1 MKKNSLLGSGVLA
14 LLLLLAGCA
23 PAAHIEKDDAVDFS
37 QYKTFAWTEKQE
49 SAKRSRAN
57 DLAEKKIREA
67 VNKELERSAGWK
79 ETTDNPDVLLSY
91 DVLVERSS
99 RRNSDQVYSR
109 PFTRTFYNPYAR
121 RFYRVYYPSRFIG
134 YDDYSVPTREGT
146 VTITMADA
154 KTDKT
159 IWQGWSTGE
168 VDSRNLSSR
177 EIQSSVRAIFK
188 KFDVAKN

>member
-23 PAAHIEKDDAVDFS
+23 PTAHIEKDDAVDFS

-49 SAKRSRAN
+49 SSKGSRAN

-99 RRNSDQVYSR
+99 RRNSDPVYSR

-168 VDSRNLSSR
+168 VDSRNLSSK

>member
-1 MKKNSLLGSGVLA
+1 MKKNSILGSGVLA

-37 QYKTFAWTEKQE
+37 QYKTFAWTEKKE
-49 SAKRSRAN
+49 SSKGNKTN

-99 RRNSDQVYSR
+99 RRNSDPVYSR
-109 PFTRTFYNPYAR
+109 PFTRSFYNPYAR
-121 RFYRVYYPSRFIG
+121 RFYTVYYPSRFVG

-168 VDSRNLSSR
+168 VDSRHLSSK